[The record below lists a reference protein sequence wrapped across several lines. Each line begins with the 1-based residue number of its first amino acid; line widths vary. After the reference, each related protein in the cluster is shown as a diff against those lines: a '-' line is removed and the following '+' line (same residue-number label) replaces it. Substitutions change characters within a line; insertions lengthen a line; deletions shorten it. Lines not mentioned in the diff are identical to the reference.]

1 MVLLVLTVSTD
12 KVSKILGMEVCMN
25 RRQKANA
32 GSYIFKAMHS
42 LDVLV
47 STEDSVI
54 ELSLLRHLD
63 ADLLHMHGSFNG
75 FANAYNELHVLSLSE
90 SKPLKRPLDRRR
102 LSDAYF
108 WFVMLSGASQTPC
121 CQ

>member
-54 ELSLLRHLD
+54 ELSLLRLD

-75 FANAYNELHVLSLSE
+75 FANAYNELHVLLLSE
-90 SKPLKRPLDRRR
+90 SKPPKRPLDRRR

-108 WFVMLSGASQTPC
+108 RYVMLSGASQTPC